1 MAQFKYLGEP
11 PRPELV
17 ASYGP
22 TQWIKVPKKDG
33 TMTELY
39 KEAGFPVGAVI
50 TDAGGQPVDFTDDM
64 SLIVLRADT
73 ERFEE
78 VI

>member
-22 TQWIKVPKKDG
+22 TEWIKVPKKDG
-33 TMTELY
+33 STQELY
-39 KEAGFPVGAVI
+39 KAGGFPVDAVI
-50 TDAGGQPVDFTDDM
+50 TVDGGTPVDFTDELSFSVRD
-64 SLIVLRADT
+64 
-73 ERFEE
+73 F
-78 VI
+78 

>member
-11 PRPELV
+11 PRPGLV

-33 TMTELY
+33 TTTELY
-39 KEAGFPVGAVI
+39 KAAGFPVDAVV
-50 TDAGGQPVDFTDDM
+50 TDDGGTPVDFTDEL
-64 SLIVLRADT
+64 SLLVLRADT

-78 VI
+78 VV